1 LKKII
6 QKIVSK
12 ILNSSYIRSN
22 PYIQNDFDRRLELQR
37 KAKIQSALDG
47 VSIDITSKFYEE
59 TIVHNCANDKSKIL
73 IGSGTHI
80 QGELLV
86 QKYGGQINIGN
97 NCYVGIGTKIW
108 SGELVT
114 IGNNVLISHNCDIID
129 SDTHEIDYIE
139 RATRSAELMK
149 NGPLDTK
156 GNILTKPII
165 INDYAWISFNVAIL
179 KGVTIGKGA
188 IVAAGSLVTKDVPA
202 FTVVA
207 GNPAVII
214 KQLPND

>member
-1 LKKII
+1 M
-6 QKIVSK
+6 
-12 ILNSSYIRSN
+12 
-22 PYIQNDFDRRLELQR
+22 QNDFDRRLELQR
-37 KAKIQSALDG
+37 IAKIQSALDG

-73 IGSGTHI
+73 IGSGTQI

-108 SGELVT
+108 SGESVT

-129 SDTHEIDYIE
+129 SDTHEINYIE

-188 IVAAGSLVTKDVPA
+188 IVAAGSVVTKDVPA

-207 GNPAVII
+207 GNPALII